1 MWIKASTIAEVE
13 AVARISYID
22 QSIAARWNEHRRE
35 GELRM
40 MTGWVWAARD
50 GSDERAGFKSV
61 TACTIDAWYRLVAR
75 AAPPRASRPRLRV
88 VKGALRQDV
97 ELPPKRGAA

>member
-1 MWIKASTIAEVE
+1 MWIKAETIAAVD
-13 AVARISYID
+13 AVARISYIG
-22 QSIAARWNEHRRE
+22 QAIAGRWNEHRRE

-61 TACTIDAWYRLVAR
+61 TACYIDAWYRLVAK
-75 AAPPRASRPRLRV
+75 AAPPRASRARLRV
-88 VKGALRQDV
+88 VDSPER
-97 ELPPKRGAA
+97 KRGAA